1 MWSRTWLISMKVS
14 LVRAHY
20 ISVWEPTNLMY
31 ISSFI
36 KSRYKGNLEVQILDG
51 YFDSDEEILNKVAD
65 SDFVGF
71 SGTTP
76 QLVHMIHLNKLIK
89 SENKKIKTV
98 AGGYGPSL
106 QPHKILQEPS
116 IDYLAMGEGEQS
128 MLDIINGAVSNR
140 IVSNPPITDVDS
152 IPNPDRDSIDLNRY
166 ISIAERE
173 EGRRVTSIMTERGC
187 AFGCTFC
194 AEGQFGTIWRKAG
207 LVNGEIKYERPIRV
221 RGRNPKLVVQEMLEV
236 KDRFN
241 ITFFKMN
248 DAETNPSRAHFIN
261 LCKEMVAQK
270 LDVPWGCNMRC
281 DKIDDEICEWA
292 VKARC
297 EEFWMGLES
306 GSEEIHRHI
315 NKGTT
320 VEMIRR
326 SFAVSKKYG
335 IRRRTYCLLGIPL
348 ESYETIKQTEAL
360 LDEIDPDIVGFSI
373 LAPYPGTA
381 YWTKEY
387 DKMDWSS
394 VDEFA
399 NTMWHSNYMSNQEL
413 RAEQARLLDKYSDK
427 LAPIMRKKQKIF
439 GGARTLDSMMGG
451 MC

>member
-1 MWSRTWLISMKVS
+1 MWLISMKVS

-51 YFDSDEEILNKVAD
+51 YFDSDEEILNKVVD

-76 QLVHMIHLNKLIK
+76 QLSHMIHLSKLIK
-89 SENKKIKTV
+89 SANKKIKTV

-116 IDYLAMGEGEQS
+116 TDYLVMGEGEQS

-140 IVSNPPITDVDS
+140 IVSNPPIPDVDS

-207 LVNGEIKYERPIRV
+207 LVNGEMKYERPIRV

-248 DAETNPSRAHFIN
+248 DAETNPSKAHFIN

-281 DKIDDEICEWA
+281 DKIDEEICEWA

-326 SFAVSKKYG
+326 AFAVSKKHG

-360 LDEIDPDIVGFSI
+360 LDEIEPEIVGFSI

-387 DKMDWSS
+387 DEMDWSS

-413 RAEQARLLDKYSDK
+413 RAEQARLLDKYNDK

-439 GGARTLDSMMGG
+439 DGARTLDSMMGG

>member
-1 MWSRTWLISMKVS
+1 MQLRTWLISMKVS

-51 YFDSDEEILNKVAD
+51 YFDSDEEILNKVVD

-76 QLVHMIHLNKLIK
+76 QLSHMIHLSKLIK
-89 SENKKIKTV
+89 SANKKIKTV

-116 IDYLAMGEGEQS
+116 TDYLVMGEGEQS

-140 IVSNPPITDVDS
+140 IVSNPPIPDVDS

-207 LVNGEIKYERPIRV
+207 LVNGEMKYERPIRV

-248 DAETNPSRAHFIN
+248 DAETNPSKAHFIN

-281 DKIDDEICEWA
+281 DKIDEEICEWA

-326 SFAVSKKYG
+326 AFAVSKKHG

-360 LDEIDPDIVGFSI
+360 LDEIEPEIVGFSI

-387 DKMDWSS
+387 DEMDWSS

-399 NTMWHSNYMSNQEL
+399 NTMWHSNHMSNQEL
-413 RAEQARLLDKYSDK
+413 RAEQARLLDKYNDK

-439 GGARTLDSMMGG
+439 DGARTLDSMMGG